1 MSILVDENTK
11 VLMQG
16 ITGKQGRYHT
26 KKMLDYNVKLLAGV
40 SPGKEGEEVEGVPVY
55 DSVKRALNS
64 HKDINSSIILVPPK
78 FTLNAATESIK
89 AGIGLVV
96 IITEHVPIQD
106 SLKIVKLAN
115 KYGTKIVGPNTIGVI
130 SPGKS
135 MVGVMPGYIYSQG
148 KIGIISRSGTLTHEI
163 SSNLTFRGY
172 GQSTCIGI
180 GGDPIIGINHKEA
193 LELFRNDADTK
204 AIILIGEIG
213 GAGEELAAKYVKE
226 NGYPKPIYAYI
237 AGKMAPEGKKM
248 GHAGAI
254 VNGNMGSAKSKI
266 DALTEAG
273 IKVANVLDE
282 ILVFIDELQAQKGNL
297 K

>member
-1 MSILVDENTK
+1 MSILVDENTR
-11 VLMQG
+11 VLIQG
-16 ITGKQGRYHT
+16 ITGKQGRYHA

-40 SPGKEGEEVEGVPVY
+40 SPGKEGKKVEGVWVY
-55 DSVKRALNS
+55 DSVKRALDSYKN
-64 HKDINSSIILVPPK
+64 INASMILVPPK
-78 FTLNAATESIK
+78 FTLNAATESIE
-89 AGIGLVV
+89 AGIRLVV
-96 IITEHVPIQD
+96 IITEHVPVHD
-106 SLKIVKLAN
+106 TLKIVKLAN
-115 KYGTKIVGPNTIGVI
+115 EYETKIIGPNTVGII

-135 MVGVMPGYIYSQG
+135 MVGIMPGYIYSQG

-193 LELFRNDADTK
+193 LELFRNDVNTK
-204 AIILIGEIG
+204 VIILIGEIG
-213 GAGEELAAKYVKE
+213 GVGEELAAKYIKE

-237 AGKMAPEGKKM
+237 AGRMAPEGKKM

-254 VNGNMGSAKSKI
+254 VSGNMGSAKSKI

-273 IKVANVLDE
+273 VKVANTLDE